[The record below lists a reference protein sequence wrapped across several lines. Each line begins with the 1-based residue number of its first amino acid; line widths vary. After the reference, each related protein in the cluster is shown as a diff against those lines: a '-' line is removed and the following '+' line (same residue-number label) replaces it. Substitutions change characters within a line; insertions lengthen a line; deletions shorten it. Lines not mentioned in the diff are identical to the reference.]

1 MKKLLITFSL
11 ILILVTGCG
20 TKMGTPTAKVE
31 EFLGKYQSMDSEVLT
46 QLDSVIATDS
56 AMSDNQKKEYKSL
69 MEKQYQNLS
78 YKIKSEE
85 IDGDNASVDVEI
97 EVYDYATSITKS
109 KNYYNEHRDEFM
121 ENDTDNSQ
129 SNEETKE
136 NDKETDESGE
146 IIGGVVE
153 DATDSIGDAVEDML
167 EKSEKFID
175 YKIKQLKDVTDKA
188 KYDITF
194 YLSKDEND
202 EWVLDDISDSDRQ
215 KLHGLYEG

>member
-109 KNYYNEHRDEFM
+109 KNYYNEHRDEFI

-129 SNEETKE
+129 SNEESKE

-153 DATDSIGDAVEDML
+153 DAADSIGDAVEDML

>member
-153 DATDSIGDAVEDML
+153 DAADSIGDAVEDML

-202 EWVLDDISDSDRQ
+202 EWILDDISDSDRQ

>member
-153 DATDSIGDAVEDML
+153 DAADSIGDAVEDML

-202 EWVLDDISDSDRQ
+202 EWILDDISDIDRQ

>member
-31 EFLGKYQSMDSEVLT
+31 EFLGKYQSMNSEVLT
-46 QLDSVIATDS
+46 QLDSVISSDN
-56 AMSDNQKKEYKSL
+56 AMSDNQKKEYKTL
-69 MEKQYQNLS
+69 MERQYQNLS
-78 YKIKSEE
+78 YKIKNEE
-85 IDGDNASVDVEI
+85 IDGDRASVDVEI

-109 KNYYNEHRDEFM
+109 KNYYSEHTDEFM
-121 ENDTDNSQ
+121 NDNSENK
-129 SNEETKE
+129 SNENKT
-136 NDKETDESGE
+136 ETDESGE

-175 YKIKQLKDVTDKA
+175 YKIKQLKDVTDKT

-194 YLSKDEND
+194 YLSKDEKD
-202 EWVLDDISDSDRQ
+202 EWVLDDISDIDRQ

>member
-46 QLDSVIATDS
+46 QLDSVISTDS

-153 DATDSIGDAVEDML
+153 DAADSIGDAVEDML

-175 YKIKQLKDVTDKA
+175 YKIKQLKDVTDKV
-188 KYDITF
+188 KYTITF
-194 YLSKDEND
+194 NLSKKDD
-202 EWVLDDISDSDRQ
+202 KWVVDDISDMDRQ
-215 KLHGLYEG
+215 KIHGLFED

>member
-1 MKKLLITFSL
+1 MKKLLITFCL

-46 QLDSVIATDS
+46 QLDSVISTDS
-56 AMSDNQKKEYKSL
+56 AMSDNQKKEYRSL

-85 IDGDNASVDVEI
+85 IDGDSASVDVEI

-121 ENDTDNSQ
+121 GYDTDNSQ
-129 SNEETKE
+129 NNEETKE
-136 NDKETDESGE
+136 DDKETDESGE

>member
-1 MKKLLITFSL
+1 MKKLLIIFSL
-11 ILILVTGCG
+11 ILMLVTGCG

-46 QLDSVIATDS
+46 QLDSVISTDS
-56 AMSDNQKKEYKSL
+56 AMSDSQKKEYKSL

-85 IDGDNASVDVEI
+85 IDGDSASVDVEI

-121 ENDTDNSQ
+121 GNDTDNSQ
-129 SNEETKE
+129 NNEEIKE
-136 NDKETDESGE
+136 NDKETDDSGE

>member
-46 QLDSVIATDS
+46 QLDSVISTDS

-153 DATDSIGDAVEDML
+153 DAADSIGDAVEDML

-175 YKIKQLKDVTDKA
+175 YKIKQLKAVTDKA

-202 EWVLDDISDSDRQ
+202 EWILDDISDIDRQ